1 MAATDDLARLLADRV
16 AATGPA
22 IDTPSRAESVAGL
35 LEKVRLAASTT
46 DDDALDAAG
55 DATAPGDNTLEWSTP
70 EMDAAPLSVVISGP
84 AYEDN
89 PIQYVNA
96 AFERLTGY
104 AASDV
109 RGRNLR
115 LLQGPDTAR
124 EPVETLRAAID
135 IWEPTVVELRNYRA
149 DRTPFRNRVA
159 VAPIADET
167 GTISNWVGLQ
177 EAVDADRRKPQ
188 THVDPREY

>member
-1 MAATDDLARLLADRV
+1 MAATDDLARLLADRAAV
-16 AATGPA
+16 AGPA
-22 IDTPSRAESVAGL
+22 IDTPSRAEAVAEL
-35 LEKVRLAASTT
+35 LEAVRAVSTT
-46 DDDALDAAG
+46 DAAG
-55 DATAPGDNTLEWSTP
+55 NATDEPTLDWSTP
-70 EMDAAPLSVVISGP
+70 EMDAAPLSMVISGP

-149 DRTPFRNRVA
+149 DGTPFRNRVA

-167 GTISNWVGLQ
+167 GTIANWVGVQ
-177 EAVDADRRKPQ
+177 EAVHADDTGPRDAEDR
-188 THVDPREY
+188 